1 MGRERTFVSFRWWVK
16 IGKTRHNLRAC
27 FQVFSSLKGKINS
40 GCSNYHLLPKTI
52 PSTNTPVLESCVEAR
67 QESAHSPIMRLPFLC
82 RPLSADERRCLFH
95 APLLLPLFPLS
106 IESGRVV
113 RVTPKFGILAFYS
126 LSCLDQSVHRKL
138 IVATPSGRL
147 PACDA
152 KSIFILILQR
162 SHSSMFWHFALAPV
176 FTSPPLHVVLQG
188 ANQRSQGNVRFIILL
203 DRKSRCSCWISSF

>member
-1 MGRERTFVSFRWWVK
+1 M
-16 IGKTRHNLRAC
+16 RAC
-27 FQVFSSLKGKINS
+27 FKVFSPLKGKINS

-52 PSTNTPVLESCVEAR
+52 PSTNTPLLESCVEAR
-67 QESAHSPIMRLPFLC
+67 QESAQSPIMRLPFLC
-82 RPLSADERRCLFH
+82 RPLSADEGRCLFH
-95 APLLLPLFPLS
+95 ARLLLPLFPLS

-126 LSCLDQSVHRKL
+126 LSCLERRSVHRKL

-162 SHSSMFWHFALAPV
+162 SHSSMF
-176 FTSPPLHVVLQG
+176 
-188 ANQRSQGNVRFIILL
+188 
-203 DRKSRCSCWISSF
+203 